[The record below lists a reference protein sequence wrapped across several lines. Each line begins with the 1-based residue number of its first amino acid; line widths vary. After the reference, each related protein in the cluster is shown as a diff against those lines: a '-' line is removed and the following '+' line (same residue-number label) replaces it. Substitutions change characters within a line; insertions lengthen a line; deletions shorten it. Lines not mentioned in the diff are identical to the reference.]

1 MPIGGGPSNGPFPSV
16 AQLPTVWGQSGQ
28 GANRALV
35 FAAAGTLNTPELKA
49 DNLPGLNAWFLQTAG
64 PGVVTVQL
72 QFQQGVSIVP
82 GVPDWQPLIAAYNLV
97 LNTPNLVNPRLGTPK
112 YRAVLTATGAAT
124 VLFRLT
130 ASLS

>member
-16 AQLPTVWGQSGQ
+16 AQLPTVWGQVG
-28 GANRALV
+28 NRALV
-35 FAAAGTLNTPELKA
+35 FAGAGTLTTPELKA

-64 PGVVTVQL
+64 AGVVTVQL
-72 QFQQGVSIVP
+72 QFQNGVSVVP
-82 GVPDWQPLIAAYNLV
+82 STPDWQPLIAAYNLT
-97 LNTPNLVNPRLGTPK
+97 LNVPNLVNPRLGTPK
-112 YRAVLTATGAAT
+112 YRASVTSTGAAT